1 MIASVRSRLQGT
13 FGKVKLVQHKKTQH
27 TFALKIMDKVTVVAY
42 RQQTNVINE
51 KTVRSTILLPVHGF
65 TFVFDFCRS
74 W

>member
-13 FGKVKLVQHKKTQH
+13 FGKVKLVQHKETQH

-51 KTVRSTILLPVHGF
+51 KTVRSTILVAGSWFHF
-65 TFVFDFCRS
+65 FV
-74 W
+74 